1 MASFAHFLSLLFV
14 LACAVEVVLATGAFE
29 QYTEIGVAG
38 VGYNRGPSGIPIWE
52 FPNLAFLTQ
61 PPFNLPPFVV
71 VAGFNTTGVFDS
83 ALGEGGGNS
92 QPVTPATP
100 ATAVLAT
107 HFDETGMPMMG
118 MSRSNVPDSVLNI
131 PMDDNRVLIDDF
143 GVIRDKIPCLSD
155 TSAHNVITRSAPCS
169 EPITLGRWNEASGVL
184 RVRCYA
190 DGTNKLVLVMQDL
203 MPNRVYTAWY
213 VTENVPKVIQ
223 GFPLGGVPN
232 SFTTNGDGYYLMQRE
247 MGFCPFAESH
257 ALSFAVHMRSDG
269 QNYGGVPVPFLNQ
282 EDNSTAFD
290 GFIGAFPGAAIHIQL
305 NFNINGEVIG
315 PASDLDPNDP
325 KLADAMRIVDSQQ
338 AWMF

>member
-1 MASFAHFLSLLFV
+1 MKLFV
-14 LACAVEVVLATGAFE
+14 ASVFLFLQCVSHFALATGPFT
-29 QYTEIGVAG
+29 QHTEIGVSG

-61 PPFNLPPFVV
+61 PPYNLPPFVV
-71 VAGFNTTGVFDS
+71 VAGFNTTGVFNS

-100 ATAVLAT
+100 GSALLAT
-107 HFDETGMPMMG
+107 HFDEVGMPMMG

-131 PMDDNRVLIDDF
+131 PMDDNRVLIDDY
-143 GVIRDKIPCLSD
+143 GVTRGKIPCLSD
-155 TSAHNVITRSAPCS
+155 TVSHTVITRSAPCS
-169 EPITLGRWNEASGVL
+169 EPITLSRWNEASGVL
-184 RVRCYA
+184 SVRCYD
-190 DGTNKLVLVMQDL
+190 DGTNKIVLVMQDL

-213 VTENVPKVIQ
+213 VTENAPKIIQ

-247 MGFCPFAESH
+247 MNFCPFTDTH

-282 EDNSTAFD
+282 ENNFTAFD

-305 NFNINGEVIG
+305 NFNINGQVLG
-315 PASDLDPNDP
+315 PLSDPDPSNP
-325 KLADAMRIVDSQQ
+325 KLVRAMRIVDNEQMWQ
-338 AWMF
+338 F